1 MAKSNK
7 AQKKKHQ
14 KKVARRK
21 KLEKDR
27 NQRANKSMRRYRLDV
42 KHQGNWKTYK
52 FFKTEKQV
60 NKHLADTE
68 KKRREGTEIIE
79 GRVIDLNTDTQ
90 VAHVKPSG
98 GLGISMFDA
107 AKDLSVNEEK
117 SKINQEKF
125 DKELETE

>member
-1 MAKSNK
+1 MAKSSK

-42 KHQGNWKTYK
+42 KYQGNWKTYK
-52 FFKTEKQV
+52 FFKTAKQV

-68 KKRREGTEIIE
+68 KKRKEGTEIIE
-79 GRVIDLNTDTQ
+79 GRVIDLNTDSQ
-90 VAHVKPSG
+90 VAHIKPSG
-98 GLGISMFDA
+98 AVTQSMIDIA
-107 AKDLSVNEEK
+107 RDLSL
-117 SKINQEKF
+117 S
-125 DKELETE
+125 DKKD